1 MVAAVRE
8 QDDRRTLPEVVQR
21 VEERLAE
28 HSGRAAAAAMEKDE
42 RPVPVLGG
50 DDADLVQVAVHQA
63 AVQRVVLDSR
73 AASRPVAAE
82 QVADDDV
89 GRDRQEDDHG

>member
-1 MVAAVRE
+1 
-8 QDDRRTLPEVVQR
+8 
-21 VEERLAE
+21 
-28 HSGRAAAAAMEKDE
+28 
-42 RPVPVLGG
+42 
-50 DDADLVQVAVHQA
+50 
-63 AVQRVVLDSR
+63 VLDSC